1 MRFLRNN
8 PQEIKVHVLRRVLF
22 LSLIGLFF
30 LTADGDQ
37 QEARDMYKTGMIT
50 LKNTPGFG
58 EETDWDT
65 LFYHKNTDI
74 TVAPD
79 GSIFAASSRQ
89 HKVFKFDS
97 NGNLI
102 KAFGQKGQGPGDFNH
117 PGDLSILDK
126 KYLVVGEYALSHR
139 ISLFDLEGHFVKVLK
154 TTKSVYSPLALGDGK
169 VAYMSLSHGAE
180 DKNQTEQ
187 FQTVYIKD
195 TATQKE
201 IEVSSFNTV
210 LRAIRLKSGTR
221 FHFDESAQG
230 RTLISRTKD
239 GNLVVGISN
248 QPFLTVYSP
257 DGEKLY
263 EISLRGEAVPVTRS
277 VIRRFKEEQLNDLRE
292 DPQFMKGPGVAMVKE
307 LEKADFGTAFDEH
320 LPLYRELLADE
331 AGHILVFRKD
341 GCFFDCP
348 NTFEVYTSE
357 GDFIC
362 ETEIKTGDYK
372 LSINSR
378 QKHMCFTEEGLIALV
393 EPKDSPKYRLEII
406 KAAY

>member
-1 MRFLRNN
+1 LRWA
-8 PQEIKVHVLRRVLF
+8 IV
-22 LSLIGLFF
+22 LSLMGLFS
-30 LTADGDQ
+30 LATSGDQ
-37 QEARDMYKTGMIT
+37 SAARDMYKTGVIT

-58 EETDWDT
+58 EKTDWNT
-65 LFYHKNTDI
+65 LFYNKNTDI

-97 NGNLI
+97 NGNFI

-126 KYLVVGEYALSHR
+126 KYLVVGEYALSRR
-139 ISLFDLEGHFVKVLK
+139 ISLFDLEGHFVKILK
-154 TTKSVYSPLALGDGK
+154 TTKSVYSPLALRDGK

-180 DKNQTEQ
+180 DKGQTEQ
-187 FQTVYIKD
+187 IQTVIILD
-195 TATQKE
+195 SSTQKE

-221 FHFDESAQG
+221 FSFGESTQG
-230 RTLISRTKD
+230 RTYISRTKK

-263 EISLRGEAVPVTRS
+263 EIVLRGEAMPVTRS
-277 VIRRFKEEQLNDLRE
+277 LIRRYKEEQLNDLRK
-292 DPQFMKGPGVAMVKE
+292 DPQFMKGPGVAMVEE
-307 LEKADFGTAFDEH
+307 LEKADFEIVFDKY
-320 LPLYRELLADE
+320 LPLYRELLTDE
-331 AGHILVFRKD
+331 AGHILVFRKN

-348 NTFEVYTSE
+348 NAFEVYTSE

>member
-1 MRFLRNN
+1 MRFQKNN
-8 PQEIKVHVLRRVLF
+8 LQKREIHVLRWASLLILMSLF
-22 LSLIGLFF
+22 SLAAFGGQSEVK
-30 LTADGDQ
+30 DV
-37 QEARDMYKTGMIT
+37 YKAGVIT

-58 EETDWDT
+58 EKTDWET
-65 LFYHKNTDI
+65 LFYNKNTDI

-79 GSIFAASSRQ
+79 GTIFAASSRQ
-89 HKVFKFDS
+89 HKIFKFNS
-97 NGNLI
+97 NGKLI
-102 KAFGQKGQGPGDFNH
+102 KSFGQEGQGPGDFNM
-117 PGDLSILDK
+117 PGDLSILDG

-154 TTKSVYSPLALGDGK
+154 TTKSVSSPLALREGK
-169 VAYMSLSHGAE
+169 VAYMSISHGAE
-180 DKNQTEQ
+180 DKGQTEQ
-187 FQTVYIKD
+187 FQSVYIKD

-201 IEVSSFNTV
+201 IEVSSFNTA
-210 LRAIRLKSGTR
+210 LRAISLKSGTR
-221 FHFDESAQG
+221 FSFDESAQG
-230 RTLISRTKD
+230 RAYITRTKD

-257 DGEKLY
+257 DNEKLY
-263 EISLRGEAVPVTRS
+263 EIALRGEAIPVTRS
-277 VIRRFKEEQLNDLRE
+277 VLRRFKEEQLDDLRE
-292 DPQFMKGPGVAMVKE
+292 NLQFMKGPGAAMVKE
-307 LEKADFGTAFDEH
+307 LEKADFGTVFDEH

-372 LSINSR
+372 LSINR
-378 QKHMCFTEEGLIALV
+378 LQKHMCFTEEGLMAIV
-393 EPKDSPKYRLEII
+393 EPKDSPQFRLEII
-406 KAAY
+406 KVSY